1 MKAIHQNGENTLKTL
16 KIILANIIFLQCIFW
31 VTYEHHIL
39 DHFCLFEVYLM
50 KFKLKLL
57 NNLIFFLK
65 IEELECT
72 NYICDKIKPII
83 KFEKLHMY
91 FKIKFVGEIFG

>member
-1 MKAIHQNGENTLKTL
+1 
-16 KIILANIIFLQCIFW
+16 
-31 VTYEHHIL
+31 
-39 DHFCLFEVYLM
+39 M

-91 FKIKFVGEIFG
+91 FKIKFVGEIFGWMFFLVYDIDIYQLNLGSF